1 MMKLSTMYAI
11 DRLTNA
17 NGENPIATHILQRWE
32 HDVASIQFFRS
43 SANFVYS
50 FRKGEQPYFLR
61 FVASSER
68 TRETI
73 EAEVDILH
81 WIANKGMFVASA
93 VKSKH
98 GNFVE
103 TVVMN
108 EGTFHAVVFTALRGT
123 QFEIEDLNEAQ
134 FWQWGATLGKLHSVV
149 EMYPSTTSNRSTWKE
164 HLAAMSESLAKDEPI
179 VRAELG
185 QISSLLNKLPITH
198 SNYGLIHFDF
208 ELDNLCWY
216 DHVIGMLDFD
226 DCSYY
231 WYVADV
237 AFALRDLFEESV
249 DVENS
254 NFLAFVRGYREQHS
268 LDDAFLSYVPLFIR
282 FANLF
287 AYTKLVRSVD
297 ISDNPT
303 YPEWLIGLRLKLTN
317 KIASYKASLE
327 TA

>member
-1 MMKLSTMYAI
+1 MKLSTMYAI
-11 DRLTNA
+11 DSLTNE
-17 NGENPIATHILQRWE
+17 NGENPVAARILQRWE
-32 HDVASIQFFRS
+32 YDGASIRFFRS
-43 SANFVYS
+43 SANFVYT
-50 FRKGEQPYFLR
+50 FRWEGQPYFLR
-61 FVASSER
+61 FVANSER

-81 WIANKGMFVASA
+81 WIANKGMFVASL

-103 TVVMN
+103 TVAMK

-123 QFEIEDLNEAQ
+123 QFEIEDLNETQ
-134 FWQWGATLGKLHSVV
+134 FQEWGATLGKLHSVM
-149 EMYPSTTSNRSTWKE
+149 EMYSSTTSSRSTWKE
-164 HLAAMSESLAKDEPI
+164 HLAKISESLAKDEPI
-179 VRAELG
+179 VRAELE
-185 QISSLLNKLPITH
+185 QIELSLNKLPITD

-208 ELDNLCWY
+208 ELDNLCWH
-216 DHVIGMLDFD
+216 DHTIGMLDFD

-231 WYVADV
+231 WYVADI

-254 NFLAFVRGYREQHS
+254 NFLAFIRGYREQYS

-303 YPEWLIGLRLKLTN
+303 YPEWLRGLRLKLTN
-317 KIASYKASLE
+317 KMASYRSSLE
-327 TA
+327 TT